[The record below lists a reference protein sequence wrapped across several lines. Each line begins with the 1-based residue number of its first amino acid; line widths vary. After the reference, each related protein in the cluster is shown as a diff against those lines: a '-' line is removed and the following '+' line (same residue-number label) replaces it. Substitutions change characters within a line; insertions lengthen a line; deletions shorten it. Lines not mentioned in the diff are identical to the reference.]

1 MRKNISLD
9 INLVV
14 IGKHKPIVKVLMIG
28 IKFMEERLKQF
39 WVWKKDTEDV
49 SLAFYKFFRSFARYQ
64 WPDAEIKC
72 RRQRLTNHHI

>member
-39 WVWKKDTEDV
+39 
-49 SLAFYKFFRSFARYQ
+49 
-64 WPDAEIKC
+64 
-72 RRQRLTNHHI
+72 